1 MKPRILTYSIYI
13 FKMLPYLSRT
23 IYEEP
28 VPLES
33 HPIPVARP
41 KKQPPL
47 PPPRR
52 SSKNRILSPILTSTI
67 TSQLLQ
73 SNKPSSDI
81 PHQNQQQS
89 KNTRDECDYALL
101 LPPSYTEYL
110 SSKNSNTHTT
120 ITFDQDPTNLRTTY
134 TESLEHCNF
143 ESAECSNVDLDSIRA
158 NMVSPSLGIKGK
170 DLNRQKQV
178 HGRVLV
184 QSTPNLNV
192 NRSQYK
198 TYEIDDSLEHHN
210 SLMDVTM
217 STFMGQRQGILNQT
231 TSSVGENESETGG
244 YLKKNI
250 YSFCKFSAFKRI
262 KLFINLHCA

>member
-1 MKPRILTYSIYI
+1 M
-13 FKMLPYLSRT
+13 
-23 IYEEP
+23 
-28 VPLES
+28 
-33 HPIPVARP
+33 
-41 KKQPPL
+41 
-47 PPPRR
+47 
-52 SSKNRILSPILTSTI
+52 
-67 TSQLLQ
+67 
-73 SNKPSSDI
+73 
-81 PHQNQQQS
+81 
-89 KNTRDECDYALL
+89 
-101 LPPSYTEYL
+101 
-110 SSKNSNTHTT
+110 
-120 ITFDQDPTNLRTTY
+120 
-134 TESLEHCNF
+134 
-143 ESAECSNVDLDSIRA
+143 DLDSIRA

-244 YLKKNI
+244 YLKKI
-250 YSFCKFSAFKRI
+250 FTPFESFLLSKE
-262 KLFINLHCA
+262 